1 MEAPVIAI
9 AEDLRTL
16 CPECR
21 LGWLT
26 FSAVPRESGGEMDA
40 CLGLLLPELK
50 AVLEQTPLADMPNL
64 GESRRAY
71 KACGKDPGRWRVS
84 SEALYR
90 RVRQGREL
98 YRINTV
104 VDVNNLVSLETGFS
118 LGSYDRDHLGR
129 ALVLRRGLA
138 GESYDGIG
146 KGAVD
151 LEHLPLLA
159 DEHGPVGSPTSD
171 STRAMIT
178 GESRRILTLM
188 YSFSPLRE
196 LERAVELAAARFS
209 ALAGAEDLHKGILA

>member
-1 MEAPVIAI
+1 MEIPVLSIS
-9 AEDLRTL
+9 EELRTL

-26 FSAVPRESGGEMDA
+26 FTAVPKERSASIDA
-40 CLGLLLPELK
+40 RLETLLPMLRTK
-50 AVLEQTPLADMPNL
+50 LEETPLADMPNL

-90 RVRQGREL
+90 RVRQGKEL

-118 LGSYDRDHLGR
+118 LGSYDRECLGR

-159 DEHGPVGSPTSD
+159 DELGPVGSPTSD

-178 GESRRILTLM
+178 AKSRRILTLI
-188 YSFSPLRE
+188 YSFSPLAA
-196 LERAVELAAARFS
+196 LEQAVDIASRSFAEWAE
-209 ALAGAEDLHKGILA
+209 AEDLHTGILP